1 LIDQKRAH
9 ERILFEKY
17 MEETVEHK
25 VAGQKNL
32 FPEVWELSVSDF
44 LLVGELLPDLEY
56 LGFELDPFGK
66 DCYAI
71 QAIPPDLSG
80 SRAKEVLTGLLE
92 HYKSTEGNIREKVRE
107 RVVLALAK
115 AAAIGYNTSLTC
127 EEMSEMTDRLFA
139 CKHQNFTAD
148 GKTIIHILKYEDV
161 NSWFK

>member
-1 LIDQKRAH
+1 
-9 ERILFEKY
+9 
-17 MEETVEHK
+17 M
-25 VAGQKNL
+25 
-32 FPEVWELSVSDF
+32 
-44 LLVGELLPDLEY
+44 
-56 LGFELDPFGK
+56 
-66 DCYAI
+66 
-71 QAIPPDLSG
+71 
-80 SRAKEVLTGLLE
+80 LE
-92 HYKSTEGNIREKVRE
+92 HYKNTEGNIRDKVRE